1 MDILEDSTILKKA
14 HSQIEEVNMD
24 NVFEQVS
31 EYLSNK
37 NLNEVIMKSEA
48 YLQADAEVDKLH
60 GKLKGMQLS
69 QETKETV
76 DEFLDSYI
84 YLMTLTV
91 ELAYR
96 SGASCIRLWKSG
108 PK

>member
-1 MDILEDSTILKKA
+1 
-14 HSQIEEVNMD
+14 MD

-37 NLNEVIMKSEA
+37 NLSEVIMKCET
-48 YLQADAEVDKLH
+48 YLQADAKVDKLH
-60 GKLKGMQLS
+60 DKLKEMQLS
-69 QETKETV
+69 KETKETI

-96 SGASCIRLWKSG
+96 QGMKDLADFAESLMNFNIEK
-108 PK
+108 

>member
-1 MDILEDSTILKKA
+1 
-14 HSQIEEVNMD
+14 MD

-37 NLNEVIMKSEA
+37 NLNEVIMKCEA
-48 YLQADAEVDKLH
+48 YLQADAKVDKLH
-60 GKLKGMQLS
+60 DKLKEMHLS
-69 QETKETV
+69 KEIKETV

-96 SGASCIRLWKSG
+96 QGMKDLADFTASLMNFNIEE
-108 PK
+108 

>member
-1 MDILEDSTILKKA
+1 
-14 HSQIEEVNMD
+14 MD

-37 NLNEVIMKSEA
+37 NLSEVIMKCEA
-48 YLQADAEVDKLH
+48 YLQADAKVDKLH
-60 GKLKGMQLS
+60 DKLKEMQLS
-69 QETKETV
+69 KETKETI

-96 SGASCIRLWKSG
+96 QGMKDLADFTASLMDFNIEK
-108 PK
+108 

>member
-1 MDILEDSTILKKA
+1 
-14 HSQIEEVNMD
+14 MD

-37 NLNEVIMKSEA
+37 NLNEVIMKCEA
-48 YLQADAEVDKLH
+48 YLQADAKVDKLH
-60 GKLKGMQLS
+60 DKLKEMHLS
-69 QETKETV
+69 KETKETI

-96 SGASCIRLWKSG
+96 QGMKDLADFTASLMNFSIEK
-108 PK
+108 

>member
-1 MDILEDSTILKKA
+1 MCLLFNTSTQLCWDIFLLAILEDSTILKKTQ
-14 HSQIEEVNMD
+14 SQIEEVNMD

-37 NLNEVIMKSEA
+37 NLNEVIMKCEA

-60 GKLKGMQLS
+60 DKLKGMQLS

-76 DEFLDSYI
+76 DEFLDLY
-84 YLMTLTV
+84 M
-91 ELAYR
+91 
-96 SGASCIRLWKSG
+96 IRGLH
-108 PK
+108 